1 MPPETL
7 KEVSSM
13 AKYTAEIKH
22 SEATIR
28 AMAKAQFD
36 AFRPVSYTVMLLV
49 SLLLLGAALFWQG
62 ASQPLKII
70 MIMIGSFTIVGLNTP
85 SKQLADQV
93 IKSLNGKFPRIG
105 YAFGEDSVQLTGAVT
120 GNTLLYSD
128 ILRLV
133 ESKEYLYIFIQNK
146 SAYMIDRG
154 SIRPDA
160 EALMA
165 FVAEK
170 TGLPWT
176 RNTSILNI
184 SLKTIR
190 QQWEDN
196 RLK

>member
-7 KEVSSM
+7 KEVSSV

-36 AFRPVSYTVMLLV
+36 AFRPVSCTVMLLV
-49 SLLLLGAALFWQG
+49 SLLLLGTALFWQG
-62 ASQPLKII
+62 ISQPLKII
-70 MIMIGSFTIVGLNTP
+70 MILIGSFTIVGLNTP
-85 SKQLADQV
+85 PKQLADQV
-93 IKSLNGKFPRIG
+93 IKSLNGKFPMIG
-105 YAFGEDSVQLTGAVT
+105 YAFGEDSVQLTGTDA

-154 SIRPDA
+154 SVRPDA

-176 RNTSILNI
+176 RNTSILNT

-190 QQWEDN
+190 NQLENN